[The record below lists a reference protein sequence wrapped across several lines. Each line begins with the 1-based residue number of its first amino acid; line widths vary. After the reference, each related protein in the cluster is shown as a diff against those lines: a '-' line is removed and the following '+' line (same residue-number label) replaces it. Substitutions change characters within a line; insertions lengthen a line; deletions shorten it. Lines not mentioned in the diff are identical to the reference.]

1 MTDVNK
7 EFWLTY
13 GELDKAWRKK
23 KEYLSEEMADVAIY
37 LLGLSGIDLE
47 NEIQK
52 KVYKNTKREYKVID
66 AIIRIIN
73 RYEGTEIYER

>member
-1 MTDVNK
+1 
-7 EFWLTY
+7 
-13 GELDKAWRKK
+13 
-23 KEYLSEEMADVAIY
+23 MADVAIY

-73 RYEGTEIYER
+73 RYKGTEIYER

>member
-73 RYEGTEIYER
+73 RYKGT